1 MSDQVNFITTTIVM
15 QSTNQYTT
23 IKLSTKLKVEKSD
36 ITFNEFSV
44 LTSIKTYINNSEDD
58 SFDLKSLEKTNRD
71 NKSAS

>member
-23 IKLSTKLKVEKSD
+23 TKLSTMLEVEKSD
-36 ITFNEFSV
+36 IIFNEFSV

-71 NKSAS
+71 KKSAS

>member
-1 MSDQVNFITTTIVM
+1 MSDQVNVITTTIVM

-23 IKLSTKLKVEKSD
+23 TKLSTMLKVEKSD
-36 ITFNEFSV
+36 IIFNEFSV

-71 NKSAS
+71 KKSAS